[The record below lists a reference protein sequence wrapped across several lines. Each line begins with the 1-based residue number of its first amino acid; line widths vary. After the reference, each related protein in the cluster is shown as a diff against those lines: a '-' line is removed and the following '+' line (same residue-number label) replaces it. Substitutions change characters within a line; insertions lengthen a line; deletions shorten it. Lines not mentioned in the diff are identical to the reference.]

1 MGRNTASYQNPP
13 RPVNPRKPD
22 MSYNSHHHPRLVDRI
37 DWALDAPTFLAAIRA
52 FFCGP
57 RGTPISY
64 GWGL

>member
-1 MGRNTASYQNPP
+1 
-13 RPVNPRKPD
+13 
-22 MSYNSHHHPRLVDRI
+22 MSYNAKHHPRLVDRI

-52 FFCGP
+52 FFKGP